1 MRDVSATRRSRVWRR
16 AVFWA
21 FLALWAGIAYWQT
34 NKPMP
39 PGTHVDSAWAPIT
52 PRDVTFIADITSAD
66 AYGRQ
71 NSSQAIFDEV
81 LGVIRSAHKFIVLD
95 YFLFNSTLGN
105 GAGAPPAFRQLSG
118 ELRDALIERR
128 RNDPELQVLF
138 ITDPINEVYGGV
150 SSRDLRLLRAAGVQ
164 VVVTDLDVL
173 RDSNFIYSS
182 LWRLGIKWWA
192 GGNDHGPAPHDADS
206 GWLPNPLDESANPI
220 SFGDWARLLNF
231 KANHRKVVI
240 ADDGRDGLVTI
251 VGSANP
257 HDASSAHSN
266 VALKIAGA
274 ATLPL
279 LESELQVARFS
290 GWTGQLPAAVN
301 IASTGNAG
309 SAPNA
314 GSSSIPGAAASAGAN
329 GQSAPAAA
337 SVGANGRAIP
347 ATTSV
352 GANGRAAPATASVGA
367 NGSVASA
374 ATVSR
379 GASRSAAAAHS
390 TSAPSAANTDD
401 GRLKVVTEGGILA
414 ELLERIDASRRG
426 DNIDIAM
433 FYVADRAVIES
444 LLAASRRG
452 VAVRLIMDPNK
463 DAFGHSKTGIPNQP
477 VASELVAASDGAI
490 HVRWYRTHGEQFHTK
505 LAMIYNPT
513 RFWLTVGSANFTRR
527 NLADYNLE
535 ANLVLELPRTTA
547 VAQQTVDYFE
557 SLWSNRASLGIEY
570 TADFGSYADPSQF
583 HYWVYRVME
592 GTGASTF

>member
-81 LGVIRSAHKFIVLD
+81 LGVIHSAHKFIVVD

-128 RNDPELQVLF
+128 RTAPDLQVLF

-192 GGNDHGPAPHDADS
+192 GGNDHGPAPHDVDS

-266 VALKIAGA
+266 VALKITGP

-290 GWTGQLPAAVN
+290 GWTGELPAA
-301 IASTGNAG
+301 AG
-309 SAPNA
+309 VGP
-314 GSSSIPGAAASAGAN
+314 N
-329 GQSAPAAA
+329 GQVAA
-337 SVGANGRAIP
+337 
-347 ATTSV
+347 
-352 GANGRAAPATASVGA
+352 
-367 NGSVASA
+367 A

-379 GASRSAAAAHS
+379 GPSRSAPAAHS
-390 TSAPSAANTDD
+390 TSAPSGANTDD

-414 ELLERIDASRRG
+414 ELVERIDASRRG

-463 DAFGHSKTGIPNQP
+463 DAFGHTKTGIPNQP

-513 RFWLTVGSANFTRR
+513 RFWLTLGSANFTRR

-557 SLWSNRASLGIEY
+557 TLWSNRASLGIEY
-570 TADFGSYADPSQF
+570 TADFGYYADPSQF

>member
-1 MRDVSATRRSRVWRR
+1 MPFTSTMRDVSATRRSRVWRR
-16 AVFWA
+16 AIFWA
-21 FLALWAGIAYWQT
+21 FLAVWGGTAWWQT
-34 NKPMP
+34 NKPLP
-39 PGTHVDSAWAPIT
+39 AGTHVDSPWAAIT
-52 PRDVTFIADITSAD
+52 PRDVNFIADITSAD

-105 GAGAPPAFRQLSG
+105 GTGATPAFRPLSG

-128 RNDPELQVLF
+128 RTVPDLQVLF

-150 SSRDLRLLRAAGVQ
+150 SSHDLRLLRAAGVE

-173 RDSNFIYSS
+173 RDSNFVYSS
-182 LWRLGIKWWA
+182 LWRLAIKWWTASLLTA
-192 GGNDHGPAPHDADS
+192 GSTRPKGDSS
-206 GWLPNPLDESANPI
+206 GWLPNPLDESSEPI

-231 KANHRKVVI
+231 KANHRKVII

-266 VALKIAGA
+266 VALKVVGTS
-274 ATLPL
+274 TLPL

-290 GWTGQLPAAVN
+290 GWQGRLPAA
-301 IASTGNAG
+301 TGW
-309 SAPNA
+309 
-314 GSSSIPGAAASAGAN
+314 
-329 GQSAPAAA
+329 
-337 SVGANGRAIP
+337 V
-347 ATTSV
+347 
-352 GANGRAAPATASVGA
+352 
-367 NGSVASA
+367 
-374 ATVSR
+374 
-379 GASRSAAAAHS
+379 AAAA
-390 TSAPSAANTDD
+390 TAPPGRPSNAGG

-414 ELLERIDASRRG
+414 QLLERLDSAQRG

-452 VAVRLIMDPNK
+452 VAVRLLMDPNR
-463 DAFGHSKTGIPNQP
+463 DAFGRAKNGIPNQP

-505 LAMIYNPT
+505 MATVYGPERLWM
-513 RFWLTVGSANFTRR
+513 TVGSANFTRR

-535 ANLVLELPRTTA
+535 ANLAIELPRGA
-547 VAQQTVDYFE
+547 PVAQQSVDYFE
-557 SLWSNRASLGIEY
+557 SLWTNRASLGIEY
-570 TADFGSYADPSQF
+570 TADFGSYADPSQLS
-583 HYWVYRVME
+583 YWAYRVME
-592 GTGASTF
+592 GTGLSTF

>member
-1 MRDVSATRRSRVWRR
+1 MPFTSTMRDVPGTRRSRVWRR
-16 AVFWA
+16 AILWTLV
-21 FLALWAGIAYWQT
+21 ALWIGTAYWETNKSLPAGI
-34 NKPMP
+34 
-39 PGTHVDSAWAPIT
+39 HVDSPWLPIT
-52 PRDVTFIADITSAD
+52 AADVTFIADITSAD

-81 LGVIRSAHKFIVLD
+81 LGVIRSAHKFIVVD

-128 RNDPELQVLF
+128 RTNPDLQVLL

-240 ADDGRDGLVTI
+240 ADDGGDGLMTI

-266 VALKIAGA
+266 VALKITGP

-290 GWTGQLPAAVN
+290 GWTGKL
-301 IASTGNAG
+301 
-309 SAPNA
+309 SAPTLPP
-314 GSSSIPGAAASAGAN
+314 S
-329 GQSAPAAA
+329 
-337 SVGANGRAIP
+337 
-347 ATTSV
+347 TT
-352 GANGRAAPATASVGA
+352 G
-367 NGSVASA
+367 
-374 ATVSR
+374 
-379 GASRSAAAAHS
+379 
-390 TSAPSAANTDD
+390 D
-401 GRLKVVTEGGILA
+401 GRLKVVTEGGIRA
-414 ELLERIDASRRG
+414 ELLERLDASRRG

-463 DAFGHSKTGIPNQP
+463 DAFGHTKTGIPNQP

-535 ANLVLELPRTTA
+535 ANLVLELPRTAA

-557 SLWSNRASLGIEY
+557 TLWSNRASLGIEY
-570 TADFGSYADPSQF
+570 TADFGYYADPSQL